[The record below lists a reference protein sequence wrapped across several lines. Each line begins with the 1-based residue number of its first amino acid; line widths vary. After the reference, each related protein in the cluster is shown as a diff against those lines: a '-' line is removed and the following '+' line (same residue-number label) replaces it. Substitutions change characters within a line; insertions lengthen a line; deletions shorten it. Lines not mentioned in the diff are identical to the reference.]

1 MERSR
6 RKEDIFGNKKL
17 QLNMVKTDRYIIL
30 SYFIL
35 QGLVHLL

>member
-6 RKEDIFGNKKL
+6 RKEDIFENKKL
-17 QLNMVKTDRYIIL
+17 QLNMVKTDQYIIL